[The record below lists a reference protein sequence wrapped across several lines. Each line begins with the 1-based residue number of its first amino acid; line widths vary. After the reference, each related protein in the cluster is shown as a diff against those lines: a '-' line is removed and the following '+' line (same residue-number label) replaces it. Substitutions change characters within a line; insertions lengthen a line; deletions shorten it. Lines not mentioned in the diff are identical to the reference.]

1 MIGAAYKK
9 DISDWRESPS
19 IAIMELLLKDGV
31 KLTYHDPY
39 VPEIQVSGHHL
50 ESVELTPGAIGDV
63 DLVMIATDHSKID
76 YLDVV
81 EKAQAVLDTRGVK
94 RHLRCNQEKVTLL

>member
-1 MIGAAYKK
+1 VIGAAYKK
-9 DISDWRESPS
+9 DISDWRESPA

-50 ESVELTPGAIGDV
+50 ESVELTQGAIGDV
-63 DLVMIATDHSKID
+63 DLVIIATDHSKID

-81 EKAQAVLDTRGVK
+81 EKAQAVLDTRGVT
-94 RHLRCNQEKVTLL
+94 RHLICEKEKVTLL